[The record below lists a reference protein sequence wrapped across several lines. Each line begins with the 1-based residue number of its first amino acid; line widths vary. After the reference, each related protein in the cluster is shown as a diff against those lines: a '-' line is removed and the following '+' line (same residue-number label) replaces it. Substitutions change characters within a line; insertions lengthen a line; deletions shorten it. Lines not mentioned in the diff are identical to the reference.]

1 MKIEENLR
9 EKIKKELM
17 NKYKENGFDYTEK
30 SLCGMIVDDF
40 VYDAIDDYNSDSS
53 LVDICSDITGFYDGS
68 YTCNT
73 YKSAQLIGENIFEFN
88 DIVQERKANFGTDLK
103 VTDTEWNLVCVLLYI
118 CDLTI
123 LSCDCETLGELV
135 EKLS

>member
-1 MKIEENLR
+1 MEINKEQR
-9 EKIKKELM
+9 EKIRKELI
-17 NKYKENGFDYTEK
+17 NKYKEEGFDYAEP
-30 SLCGMIVDDF
+30 SLGSMIIDDF

-73 YKSAQLIGENIFEFN
+73 YKSAQLIGEHIFEFN

-103 VTDTEWNLVCVLLYI
+103 ATDTEWNLVCVLLYI

-123 LSCDCETLGELV
+123 LTYDCNTLGELI